1 MCVRHFGFSLFF
13 FSSRRRHTRCALVT
27 GVQTCA
33 LPILRVLAHPTVA
46 SKSFLV
52 TIGDRSVGGLTAR
65 DQMVGPW
72 QLPVADCAI
81 TLADFEGHAGEAMA
95 IGERAP
101 VALIDPAAAARMAV
115 GEAITNLCA
124 APVESL
130 DRIKLS
136 ANWMAAA
143 GHPGEDARLFDAVR
157 AVGMELCP
165 EIDLSIPVGKDSLS
179 MQAQW
184 VGAGI
189 GESGFGIREGEDQG
203 SAVPNPQSPIPNPGV
218 THKSVSPVSL
228 VVTAFAA
235 VPDVRGQL
243 TPLLS
248 RDADTEIWLLGL
260 GAGRQRLGGSILS
273 QCFDA
278 FGGAAPDLRSEE
290 QTSELQSLMR
300 ISYAVF

>member
-1 MCVRHFGFSLFF
+1 
-13 FSSRRRHTRCALVT
+13 
-27 GVQTCA
+27 
-33 LPILRVLAHPTVA
+33 
-46 SKSFLV
+46 
-52 TIGDRSVGGLTAR
+52 
-65 DQMVGPW
+65 
-72 QLPVADCAI
+72 
-81 TLADFEGHAGEAMA
+81 
-95 IGERAP
+95 
-101 VALIDPAAAARMAV
+101 MAV

-203 SAVPNPQSPIPNPGV
+203 SAVPNPQSQIHNPGV

-228 VVTAFAA
+228 VV
-235 VPDVRGQL
+235 
-243 TPLLS
+243 
-248 RDADTEIWLLGL
+248 
-260 GAGRQRLGGSILS
+260 
-273 QCFDA
+273 
-278 FGGAAPDLRSEE
+278 RSEE
-290 QTSELQSLMR
+290 HTYELHALMR
-300 ISYAVF
+300 ISYDV

>member
-1 MCVRHFGFSLFF
+1 MRISDW
-13 FSSRRRHTRCALVT
+13 SSDVC
-27 GVQTCA
+27 
-33 LPILRVLAHPTVA
+33 
-46 SKSFLV
+46 SS
-52 TIGDRSVGGLTAR
+52 
-65 DQMVGPW
+65 
-72 QLPVADCAI
+72 
-81 TLADFEGHAGEAMA
+81 
-95 IGERAP
+95 
-101 VALIDPAAAARMAV
+101 
-115 GEAITNLCA
+115 
-124 APVESL
+124 
-130 DRIKLS
+130 
-136 ANWMAAA
+136 
-143 GHPGEDARLFDAVR
+143 
-157 AVGMELCP
+157 
-165 EIDLSIPVGKDSLS
+165 DLLS

-203 SAVPNPQSPIPNPGV
+203 SAVPNPQSPIPNPGI

-278 FGGAAPDLRSEE
+278 FGGAAPDLEDP
-290 QTSELQSLMR
+290 Q
-300 ISYAVF
+300 

>member
-1 MCVRHFGFSLFF
+1 MISVLMVAYLLHFF
-13 FSSRRRHTRCALVT
+13 FFKQKTAYEMRISDWSSDVC
-27 GVQTCA
+27 
-33 LPILRVLAHPTVA
+33 
-46 SKSFLV
+46 SS
-52 TIGDRSVGGLTAR
+52 D
-65 DQMVGPW
+65 
-72 QLPVADCAI
+72 
-81 TLADFEGHAGEAMA
+81 
-95 IGERAP
+95 
-101 VALIDPAAAARMAV
+101 
-115 GEAITNLCA
+115 LCA

-278 FGGAAPDLRSEE
+278 FGSAAPDLEDPQRLRRLFELVRDARQAGLLLAYHDRSDRKS
-290 QTSELQSLMR
+290 TRLNSSH
-300 ISYAVF
+300 